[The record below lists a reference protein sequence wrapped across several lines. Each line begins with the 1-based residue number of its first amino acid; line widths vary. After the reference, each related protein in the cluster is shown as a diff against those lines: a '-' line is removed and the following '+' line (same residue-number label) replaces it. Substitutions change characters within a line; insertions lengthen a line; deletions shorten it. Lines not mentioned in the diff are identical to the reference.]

1 MTTNNGVH
9 AGPNGPRF
17 VFGRENL
24 DYQGSSHLSGQ
35 ISEEMQDPKND
46 FASKG
51 KQYGEYGTLTDKQEK
66 ERSEIL
72 AKEFLEF
79 MLYEGINLQ
88 DFFDMDDDLDS
99 EEADDL
105 MADFVNNHQDTVADD
120 FSRLLEVKG
129 NDGFST
135 AMNEMIR
142 DTSSN
147 TRSLLN
153 DIEMGAPV
161 EGEPGKIKEISYGL
175 ENLREWYLEDM
186 SEGNFE
192 GDYDQYLDSY
202 YLDETLF
209 GEREGAKN
217 EIKQLVEDWR
227 QSPTTNG
234 KDAKY
239 VVIENIG
246 KDKAEGEAP
255 VRMPADEFR
264 KDPFNVISKGNDDVA
279 QDWARD
285 NDGNLFVAQ
294 EIRGQKYNNE
304 YRVRF
309 E

>member
-1 MTTNNGVH
+1 MATKHGVH

-24 DYQGSSHLSGQ
+24 DYQGSSHLSDQ

-46 FASKG
+46 FASQG
-51 KQYGEYGTLTDKQEK
+51 KQYGEYGTLTEEQEK
-66 ERSEIL
+66 ERRNL
-72 AKEFLEF
+72 VAKEFLEF

-88 DFFDMDDDLDS
+88 DFYSMDEDEDS
-99 EEADDL
+99 EAAADL
-105 MADFVNNHQDTVADD
+105 MADFVNSHPDTVDDD

-129 NDGFST
+129 ENGFST
-135 AMNEMIR
+135 AMNEMIL
-142 DTSSN
+142 DASSQS
-147 TRSLLN
+147 RSLLGEV
-153 DIEMGAPV
+153 EMGAPV
-161 EGEPGKIKEISYGL
+161 EGEPGKIKEISYGM

-217 EIKQLVEDWR
+217 EIAQLVEDWR

-255 VRMPADEFR
+255 IRMPADEFR
-264 KDPFNVISKGNDDVA
+264 KDPFNVISKDNDDVS

-304 YRVRF
+304 YRIRF